1 MSLTLAIM
9 IHATAVVIDFSKSLP
24 SRRLRFDPGEGPLDD
39 PAARRQHET
48 FGNVRP
54 LDDVD
59 RPHAEWHEGLLE
71 FLTRIAAIGEDVA
84 QPREGASDPDHDPP
98 ATDVILHVDVP
109 TLRKREAGVPKS
121 PVEYVAGDRD
131 AVRHFFA

>member
-24 SRRLRFDPGEGPLDD
+24 SRRLRLIQ
-39 PAARRQHET
+39 ARVPSTTQRRG
-48 FGNVRP
+48 GNTK
-54 LDDVD
+54 

-98 ATDVILHVDVP
+98 ATDAILHVDVP
-109 TLRKREAGVPKS
+109 MLRQRDAGVP
-121 PVEYVAGDRD
+121 EIAG
-131 AVRHFFA
+131 